1 MDVVADQQETIK
13 KLGAKIDEKI
23 LKGGSFVTLPQ
34 GVGVETTDRELKIIR
49 LKNPAEKA
57 LIDVLNVQPDP
68 SRERVVLEDNYAWAK
83 STLGITDAYQGK
95 YDSSAVSGTAKQFSA
110 GQAAGR
116 LESKR
121 RMKNAAFAKL
131 YEMMFRHLLA
141 YARQPVPYTAK
152 TPDGQVR
159 YAHFDP
165 YDFLR
170 RDAAG
175 RLYWNDEFLFTVDP
189 SATLA
194 ANREVLWNM
203 IDLKYQAGAFGPVSD
218 PRSQLRLWTLLA
230 AAEYPHAARMR
241 DSFEEQARRQEQTEQ
256 GGEAE

>member
-1 MDVVADQQETIK
+1 ME
-13 KLGAKIDEKI
+13 
-23 LKGGSFVTLPQ
+23 
-34 GVGVETTDRELKIIR
+34 
-49 LKNPAEKA
+49 
-57 LIDVLNVQPDP
+57 
-68 SRERVVLEDNYAWAK
+68 
-83 STLGITDAYQGK
+83 
-95 YDSSAVSGTAKQFSA
+95 FSA

-159 YAHFDP
+159 YAH
-165 YDFLR
+165 L
-170 RDAAG
+170 
-175 RLYWNDEFLFTVDP
+175 DP

-203 IDLKYQAGAFGPVSD
+203 IDLKYQAGAFGPVND